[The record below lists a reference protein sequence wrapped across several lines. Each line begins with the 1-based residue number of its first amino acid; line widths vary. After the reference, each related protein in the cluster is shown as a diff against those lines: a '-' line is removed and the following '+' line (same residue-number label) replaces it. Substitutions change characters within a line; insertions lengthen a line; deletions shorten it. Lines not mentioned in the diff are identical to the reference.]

1 MSNNEPDFL
10 SIVVHDLK
18 TPIGA
23 VKSFL
28 ELVEKVGKLNKKQ
41 QHFIERASLGLLRM
55 EHMVNDLLDY
65 TRLQTDEVL
74 LNKVECDL
82 KIMVADAI
90 ALQSEAA
97 AKRNVDVRLD
107 ASESLPSVS
116 GDPNMLSR
124 VVNNLLSNAIKY
136 NRENG
141 RVIVRLKPEDAM
153 LRMEVEDTGDGIMA
167 EDLPRIFERFFRV
180 QATRQREGSGLGL
193 AIVKMIVDK
202 HAGQIWAESEVGVGT
217 KLIVLLPLAK
227 AL

>member
-28 ELVEKVGKLNKKQ
+28 ELVEKMGKLNSKQ
-41 QHFIERASLGLLRM
+41 QHFLERANLGLLRM

-65 TRLQTDEVL
+65 TRLQTDEAPL
-74 LNKVECDL
+74 KQLACDL
-82 KIMVADAI
+82 KLMVLEAV

-97 AKRNVDVRLD
+97 AKRNVDVQID
-107 ASESLPSVS
+107 AIEPLPSVS
-116 GDPNMLSR
+116 GDPSMLSR
-124 VVNNLLSNAIKY
+124 VVSNLLSNAIKY

-141 RVIVRLKPEDAM
+141 QVVVRLKPEAAM
-153 LRMEVEDTGDGIMA
+153 LRMEVEDTGDGITA

-202 HAGQIWAESEVGVGT
+202 HAGQIWAESEVGSGT
-217 KLIVLLPLAK
+217 KMIVLLPLAK
-227 AL
+227 AH